1 MTSRMNEMQALI
13 NRRDEVIAKFKE
25 VERKYNEEMKVKMAA
40 AELALNTPLDVSPIQ
55 SVELS

>member
-1 MTSRMNEMQALI
+1 MTSRMNEMQSLI

-25 VERKYNEEMKVKMAA
+25 VERKHSEEMKAKKAA
-40 AELALNTPLDVSPIQ
+40 TELVRNSPLDVSPIQ

>member
-25 VERKYNEEMKVKMAA
+25 VERKHNEEMKIKMAA
-40 AELALNTPLDVSPIQ
+40 AELVLNSPLDVSPIQ

>member
-1 MTSRMNEMQALI
+1 MTSRKNEMQALI

-25 VERKYNEEMKVKMAA
+25 VERKYDEEMKIKRAA
-40 AELALNTPLDVSPIQ
+40 AELVLNSPLDISPIQ

>member
-25 VERKYNEEMKVKMAA
+25 VERKHNEEMKIKMAA

>member
-25 VERKYNEEMKVKMAA
+25 VERKHNKEMKIKRAA
-40 AELALNTPLDVSPIQ
+40 ADLVLNSPLDISPIQ

>member
-1 MTSRMNEMQALI
+1 MTSRINEMQALI

-25 VERKYNEEMKVKMAA
+25 VEQKYNKEMKIKSASDLV
-40 AELALNTPLDVSPIQ
+40 LNSPLDVSPIQ